1 MTTVTV
7 RASRPYEVTI
17 GRGLLDTVG
26 RQAAGQWK
34 GRSAAVVSDSTVAPL
49 YLNRVKDSL
58 ERAGFRVHSFVF
70 PAGEDQKNGGTYLKL
85 LEFLAARRLTRA
97 DGLIALGGGV
107 VGDLAGFA
115 AATFLRGIGFLQLPT
130 TLLAAVDSSVG
141 GKTAI
146 DLTNGKNLAGA
157 FYQPQAVLCDLDT
170 LDTLPAEVFA
180 DGCAEVIKYGMIGD
194 PALLARLETVDFRA
208 DPEELVAR
216 CVAQKRDL
224 VEQDEF
230 DTGAR
235 QLEHVIS
242 TCVTLK
248 RMAVMEDEFD
258 TGARQLLNLGHTLG
272 HGVEACSGYTVSH
285 GRAVAIGMTLVTR
298 AAVAFGRCPAEVLP
312 RLRRLLERYGLP
324 DATAYSAQALY
335 EKTLSDKKRSGDTIS
350 LVVPIAWGASQLVR
364 IPVSELPAW
373 IERGLG
379 L

>member
-115 AATFLRGIGFLQLPT
+115 AVTFLRGIGFLQLPT

-224 VEQDEF
+224 VEQ
-230 DTGAR
+230 
-235 QLEHVIS
+235 
-242 TCVTLK
+242 
-248 RMAVMEDEFD
+248 DEFD

>member
-58 ERAGFRVHSFVF
+58 ERAGFRVQSFVF
-70 PAGEDQKNGGTYLKL
+70 PAGADQKNGGTYLKL

-235 QLEHVIS
+235 QL
-242 TCVTLK
+242 
-248 RMAVMEDEFD
+248 
-258 TGARQLLNLGHTLG
+258 LNLGHTLG

>member
-97 DGLIALGGGV
+97 DGLIALWGGV

-235 QLEHVIS
+235 QL
-242 TCVTLK
+242 
-248 RMAVMEDEFD
+248 
-258 TGARQLLNLGHTLG
+258 LNLGHTLG

>member
-26 RQAAGQWK
+26 WQAAGQWK

-58 ERAGFRVHSFVF
+58 ERAGFQVHSFVF

-115 AATFLRGIGFLQLPT
+115 AATFLRGIGFLPLPT

-235 QLEHVIS
+235 QL
-242 TCVTLK
+242 
-248 RMAVMEDEFD
+248 
-258 TGARQLLNLGHTLG
+258 LNLGHTLG

-312 RLRRLLERYGLP
+312 RLRRLLERYGLT

-335 EKTLSDKKRSGDTIS
+335 EKTLSDKKRYGDTIS

-364 IPVSELPAW
+364 IPWSELPAW
-373 IERGLG
+373 IARGQG

>member
-115 AATFLRGIGFLQLPT
+115 AATILRGVDFVQIPT
-130 TLLAAVDSSVG
+130 TLLAQVDSSVG
-141 GKTAI
+141 GKVAV
-146 DLTNGKNLAGA
+146 DLKAGKNLAGA
-157 FYQPQAVLCDLDT
+157 FWQPRLVLMDPSVLGT
-170 LDTLPAEVFA
+170 LEDHAFS
-180 DGCAEVIKYGMIGD
+180 DGMAEVIKYGCIFD
-194 PALLARLETVDFRA
+194 ADFYSFLEQRPSRDQVMAEIEHVLYTCCD
-208 DPEELVAR
+208 L
-216 CVAQKRDL
+216 KRRVVL
-224 VEQDEF
+224 EDER

-235 QLEHVIS
+235 
-242 TCVTLK
+242 
-248 RMAVMEDEFD
+248 M
-258 TGARQLLNLGHTLG
+258 LLNFGHTLG
-272 HGVEACSGYTVSH
+272 HAYELAGRYETWTHGQAVAAGMVKAARLGTALGVTPEGTAERIGVLLGCFGLPLEIPCTAEEYAAAVGLDKKGAGRDISVILLEEI
-285 GRAVAIGMTLVTR
+285 GRA
-298 AAVAFGRCPAEVLP
+298 AARKMPKAE
-312 RLRRLLERYGLP
+312 LL
-324 DATAYSAQALY
+324 AL
-335 EKTLSDKKRSGDTIS
+335 L
-350 LVVPIAWGASQLVR
+350 
-364 IPVSELPAW
+364 
-373 IERGLG
+373 
-379 L
+379 

>member
-58 ERAGFRVHSFVF
+58 ERAGFQVHSFVF
-70 PAGEDQKNGGTYLKL
+70 PAGEDQKNGETYLKL

-235 QLEHVIS
+235 QL
-242 TCVTLK
+242 
-248 RMAVMEDEFD
+248 
-258 TGARQLLNLGHTLG
+258 LNLGHTLG

-285 GRAVAIGMTLVTR
+285 GRAVAIGMTLV
-298 AAVAFGRCPAEVLP
+298 GRCPAEVLP

-350 LVVPIAWGASQLVR
+350 LVVPVAWGASQLVR

>member
-85 LEFLAARRLTRA
+85 LEFLAAWRLTRA

-235 QLEHVIS
+235 QL
-242 TCVTLK
+242 
-248 RMAVMEDEFD
+248 
-258 TGARQLLNLGHTLG
+258 LNLGHTLG

>member
-26 RQAAGQWK
+26 WQAAGQWK

-58 ERAGFRVHSFVF
+58 ERAGFQVHSFVF

-180 DGCAEVIKYGMIGD
+180 DGCAEVIKYGMMGD

-224 VEQDEF
+224 VEQ
-230 DTGAR
+230 
-235 QLEHVIS
+235 
-242 TCVTLK
+242 
-248 RMAVMEDEFD
+248 DEFD

>member
-235 QLEHVIS
+235 QL
-242 TCVTLK
+242 
-248 RMAVMEDEFD
+248 
-258 TGARQLLNLGHTLG
+258 LNLGHTLG

>member
-70 PAGEDQKNGGTYLKL
+70 PAGEDQKHGGTYLKL

-180 DGCAEVIKYGMIGD
+180 EGCAEVIKYGMIGD

-224 VEQDEF
+224 VEQ
-230 DTGAR
+230 
-235 QLEHVIS
+235 
-242 TCVTLK
+242 
-248 RMAVMEDEFD
+248 DEFD

>member
-58 ERAGFRVHSFVF
+58 ERAGFQAHSFVF

-146 DLTNGKNLAGA
+146 DLTNGKNLAGV

-170 LDTLPAEVFA
+170 LDTLRAEVFA

-224 VEQDEF
+224 VEQ
-230 DTGAR
+230 
-235 QLEHVIS
+235 
-242 TCVTLK
+242 
-248 RMAVMEDEFD
+248 DEFD

-335 EKTLSDKKRSGDTIS
+335 EKTLSDKKRSGDAIS

>member
-107 VGDLAGFA
+107 GGDLAGFA

-235 QLEHVIS
+235 QL
-242 TCVTLK
+242 
-248 RMAVMEDEFD
+248 
-258 TGARQLLNLGHTLG
+258 LNLGHTLG

>member
-58 ERAGFRVHSFVF
+58 ERAGFQVHSFVF

-141 GKTAI
+141 GKTAN
-146 DLTNGKNLAGA
+146 DLTNGKNLAGV

-235 QLEHVIS
+235 QL
-242 TCVTLK
+242 
-248 RMAVMEDEFD
+248 
-258 TGARQLLNLGHTLG
+258 LNLGHTLG
-272 HGVEACSGYTVSH
+272 HGMEACSGYTVSH

-335 EKTLSDKKRSGDTIS
+335 EKTLSDKKRSGDAIS

>member
-1 MTTVTV
+1 MTTVMV

-194 PALLARLETVDFRA
+194 PALLARLETVDFRV

-224 VEQDEF
+224 VEQ
-230 DTGAR
+230 
-235 QLEHVIS
+235 
-242 TCVTLK
+242 
-248 RMAVMEDEFD
+248 DEFD

-350 LVVPIAWGASQLVR
+350 LVVPVAWGASQLVR

>member
-34 GRSAAVVSDSTVAPL
+34 GRSAALVSDSTVAPL

-235 QLEHVIS
+235 QL
-242 TCVTLK
+242 
-248 RMAVMEDEFD
+248 
-258 TGARQLLNLGHTLG
+258 LNLGHTLG

>member
-146 DLTNGKNLAGA
+146 DLINGKNLAGA

-224 VEQDEF
+224 VEQ
-230 DTGAR
+230 
-235 QLEHVIS
+235 
-242 TCVTLK
+242 
-248 RMAVMEDEFD
+248 DEFD

>member
-58 ERAGFRVHSFVF
+58 ERAGFQVHSFVF

-146 DLTNGKNLAGA
+146 DLANGKNLAGA

-224 VEQDEF
+224 VEQ
-230 DTGAR
+230 
-235 QLEHVIS
+235 
-242 TCVTLK
+242 
-248 RMAVMEDEFD
+248 DEFD

>member
-115 AATFLRGIGFLQLPT
+115 AATFLRGLGLLQLPT

-224 VEQDEF
+224 VEQ
-230 DTGAR
+230 
-235 QLEHVIS
+235 
-242 TCVTLK
+242 
-248 RMAVMEDEFD
+248 DEFD

>member
-85 LEFLAARRLTRA
+85 LEFLTARRLTRA

-235 QLEHVIS
+235 QL
-242 TCVTLK
+242 
-248 RMAVMEDEFD
+248 
-258 TGARQLLNLGHTLG
+258 LNLGHTLG

>member
-58 ERAGFRVHSFVF
+58 ERAGFQVHSFVF

-170 LDTLPAEVFA
+170 LDTLPAAVFA

-224 VEQDEF
+224 VEQ
-230 DTGAR
+230 
-235 QLEHVIS
+235 
-242 TCVTLK
+242 
-248 RMAVMEDEFD
+248 DEFD

>member
-58 ERAGFRVHSFVF
+58 ERAGFQVHSFVF

-146 DLTNGKNLAGA
+146 DLTNGKNLAGG

-224 VEQDEF
+224 VEQ
-230 DTGAR
+230 
-235 QLEHVIS
+235 
-242 TCVTLK
+242 
-248 RMAVMEDEFD
+248 DEFD

-335 EKTLSDKKRSGDTIS
+335 EKTLSDKKRSGDAIS

>member
-58 ERAGFRVHSFVF
+58 ERAGFQVHSFVF

-85 LEFLAARRLTRA
+85 LEFLAERRLTRA

-235 QLEHVIS
+235 QL
-242 TCVTLK
+242 
-248 RMAVMEDEFD
+248 
-258 TGARQLLNLGHTLG
+258 LNLGHTLG

>member
-58 ERAGFRVHSFVF
+58 ERAVHSFVF

-235 QLEHVIS
+235 QL
-242 TCVTLK
+242 
-248 RMAVMEDEFD
+248 
-258 TGARQLLNLGHTLG
+258 LNLGHTLG

>member
-107 VGDLAGFA
+107 VGDLAGFV

-224 VEQDEF
+224 VEQ
-230 DTGAR
+230 
-235 QLEHVIS
+235 
-242 TCVTLK
+242 
-248 RMAVMEDEFD
+248 DEFD

>member
-70 PAGEDQKNGGTYLKL
+70 PAGEDQNNGGTYLKL

-235 QLEHVIS
+235 QL
-242 TCVTLK
+242 
-248 RMAVMEDEFD
+248 
-258 TGARQLLNLGHTLG
+258 LNLGHTLG

>member
-115 AATFLRGIGFLQLPT
+115 AATFLRGVGVLQLPT
-130 TLLAAVDSSVG
+130 GLLAAVDSSVG

-170 LDTLPAEVFA
+170 LDTLPAEVCA

-224 VEQDEF
+224 VEQ
-230 DTGAR
+230 
-235 QLEHVIS
+235 
-242 TCVTLK
+242 
-248 RMAVMEDEFD
+248 DEFD

>member
-235 QLEHVIS
+235 QL
-242 TCVTLK
+242 
-248 RMAVMEDEFD
+248 
-258 TGARQLLNLGHTLG
+258 LNLGHTLG

-298 AAVAFGRCPAEVLP
+298 AAVAFCRCPAEVLP

>member
-70 PAGEDQKNGGTYLKL
+70 PAGEEQKNGGTYLKL

-235 QLEHVIS
+235 QL
-242 TCVTLK
+242 
-248 RMAVMEDEFD
+248 
-258 TGARQLLNLGHTLG
+258 LNLGHTLG

-324 DATAYSAQALY
+324 DATAYWAQALY
-335 EKTLSDKKRSGDTIS
+335 EKTLSNKKRSGDTIS

>member
-26 RQAAGQWK
+26 RQAAGPWK

-85 LEFLAARRLTRA
+85 LEFFAARRLTRA

-235 QLEHVIS
+235 QL
-242 TCVTLK
+242 
-248 RMAVMEDEFD
+248 
-258 TGARQLLNLGHTLG
+258 LNLGHTLG

>member
-1 MTTVTV
+1 MTTVMV

-235 QLEHVIS
+235 QL
-242 TCVTLK
+242 
-248 RMAVMEDEFD
+248 
-258 TGARQLLNLGHTLG
+258 LNLGHTLG

>member
-235 QLEHVIS
+235 QL
-242 TCVTLK
+242 
-248 RMAVMEDEFD
+248 
-258 TGARQLLNLGHTLG
+258 LNLGHTLG
-272 HGVEACSGYTVSH
+272 QGVEACSGYTVSH